1 MRRFVLW
8 FAVVLAPVLMIVTGT
23 PAHAELPPR
32 PDGPVLDQAAIIPDA
47 DEAALDQKLR
57 AYNRDTGRAVI
68 VATVSSLD
76 GLEVEQYA
84 QKLAET
90 WDIGGA
96 ETEQG
101 VLLLVAPNER
111 KIRIHTARGVQE
123 RLPDV
128 LAGRIIRDQ
137 MVTPFREKNFAGG
150 INAAVDA
157 IAAQLNRDPADAKAI
172 AEAAAAAQQAGGQNE
187 ASAGSVIFW
196 ILLIL
201 FFMFVFGRGGR
212 RRSRRSG
219 IDPGIVLWGISE
231 VLHHTTRGGGSGWS
245 SSGGSDFGGF
255 GGFGGG
261 GGGFDGGG
269 ASGDW

>member
-1 MRRFVLW
+1 MRRFILW
-8 FAVVLAPVLMIVTGT
+8 CAAVLALASAA
-23 PAHAELPPR
+23 AHAELPPR
-32 PDGPVLDQAAIIPDA
+32 PEGPVLDQAAIIPDA

-57 AYNRDTGRAVI
+57 AYTRDTGRAVI

-84 QKLAET
+84 QTLAET

-137 MVTPFREKNFAGG
+137 MVGPFREKNFAGG
-150 INAAVDA
+150 ITAAVDA
-157 IAAQLNRDPADAKAI
+157 ITAQLNRDPADAKAI
-172 AEAAAAAQQAGGQNE
+172 AEAAAAAQQAGGRDE

-219 IDPGIVLWGISE
+219 IDPGIVLWGLSE
-231 VLHHTTRGGGSGWS
+231 VMHHAARNSGSGGWS
-245 SSGGSDFGGF
+245 SGGGSDFGGF